1 MPKIVDY
8 SLIEEDTPNQLV
20 EAVKEMMQEGRQ
32 PQWGV
37 SSMTEV
43 YTNSDWEVCSTETY
57 LQAMVKYGI

>member
-32 PQWGV
+32 PQ
-37 SSMTEV
+37 
-43 YTNSDWEVCSTETY
+43 
-57 LQAMVKYGI
+57 